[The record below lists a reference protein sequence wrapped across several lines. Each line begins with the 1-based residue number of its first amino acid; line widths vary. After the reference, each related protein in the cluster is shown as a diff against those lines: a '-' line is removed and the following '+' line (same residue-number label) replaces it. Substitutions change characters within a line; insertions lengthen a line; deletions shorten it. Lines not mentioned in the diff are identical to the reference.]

1 VPLNPATSELSPAP
15 TTQHSTESHS
25 LVNEYLQ
32 GSPKEASLT
41 RLTKNAAVSH
51 QDQSQV
57 KAQQPHTYV
66 ELGVDK
72 VASIFVADKD
82 KRASI
87 DHYASQFLTSAAL
100 FSQGKVGIAGTLV
113 LYGLATASP
122 ENSLTQ
128 QATDFALGA
137 VKGLGT
143 RAIFSGAN
151 HLPTAPLK
159 GVVTGIGART
169 LDAVVSRDTF
179 TDPSKT
185 LARLQ
190 NETFNRQ
197 AMLTDAVTWSLG
209 EGLFHGAN
217 RLSGNNLSKSAL
229 AHSMTMGAS
238 FGAVNG
244 TSNEIA
250 REQAAAEDFNLGKV
264 IKSGL
269 IEATISGA
277 AAAAGSRIGA
287 RDAAALDN
295 KPGSGP
301 ESQPE
306 SKPRSRPENN
316 PTGASDYVN
325 KQGGEPTVAAY
336 TNKGHQGPQI
346 GIADL
351 GSSEKPVTVSV
362 ADKGEPSKLAAI
374 IDVASLRQ
382 TTINQIPTDL
392 FEGKPIDHTSE
403 QSPAGQSSGRLGAK
417 VLDLSTAKLEPP
429 TDDRL
434 TLPAKLG
441 LAPEQNPQTREFV
454 ISSGKDLLL
463 NFRERRSSEALVQVR
478 EVITGLNGKKELGPQ
493 QNLFVQHFEK
503 GESNLRAAAKS
514 ADIVVT
520 SHPELLSEADRQKH
534 AFPDGEGKVWLA
546 MSGRG
551 ANLKLVAGDVQVSEW
566 KKQGFTEPL
575 RLDNGNVTLSVMAPL
590 MIGEVINPGS
600 ESNKAAWTEF
610 DRQLAEAKKLGIDAV
625 STDVWWG
632 LIEPKKGEFDWSY
645 YEKLSD
651 HITRAGLKWVPILSF
666 HRCGGNVGDDVS
678 VPLPS
683 WVWADVASRASGGD
697 AEAIKYKSEQGHT
710 STEYLSLWADN
721 AAMERYV
728 SVMTEFQNHFAAKAK
743 DIGEVN
749 VSLGPAGEMRYP
761 SYNSHDNNTG
771 YPTRGALQAYSP
783 LAIDSFRQ
791 FVTKKYGNFD
801 GIGKA
806 WGIKDLDQN
815 HVLPPSDPQGFFDRG
830 DHFNMQ
836 YGRDFFDWYNQS
848 LVDHGRRMMTAA
860 TSIFG
865 QKESPFYGIDLGA
878 KVPGVHWRV
887 GEQQGNNVVLSDR
900 QAELSAGLIATSRG
914 DWDSDAAGRGYRPIF
929 SMFKDVQPANGQGN
943 RIVPVFTCLEMPDG
957 DGGPAIKAMPHS
969 LASWAGQEAERQG
982 LWLKGENALNGNL
995 YNDNSWTLMRSFLN
1009 FPGQHGYYHGLTFLR
1024 MGDVVNNNVAR
1035 NRITEFNTARWRTTG
1050 NAIVD
1055 NITRSVA
1062 NIRNMIR
1069 SAVRPAAKDNAA

>member
-1 VPLNPATSELSPAP
+1 MPLNPAIGELSTAP

-25 LVNEYLQ
+25 LVSEYLQ
-32 GSPKEASLT
+32 GSKDASLT
-41 RLTKNAAVSH
+41 RLTKNAAVGH
-51 QDQSQV
+51 QDQSQS
-57 KAQQPHTYV
+57 KTQGPHTYV

-82 KRASI
+82 KRANI

-100 FSQGKVGIAGTLV
+100 FSKGKVGIAGTVV

-179 TDPSKT
+179 TNPSKT
-185 LARLQ
+185 LERLQ

-217 RLSGNNLSKSAL
+217 RLSGNSLSKSAL

-250 REQAAAEDFNLGKV
+250 RERAAAEDFNLGKV

-269 IEATISGA
+269 IEATITGA
-277 AAAAGSRIGA
+277 AAAAGSRVGPREA
-287 RDAAALDN
+287 VVGVN
-295 KPGSGP
+295 KPGT
-301 ESQPE
+301 PE
-306 SKPRSRPENN
+306 SKSESKSGSQPENN
-316 PTGASDYVN
+316 PTSADSPSGNRPS
-325 KQGGEPTVAAY
+325 GPTIAAY
-336 TNKGHQGPQI
+336 TGKGQHQGPQI

-351 GSSEKPVTVSV
+351 GTGEKPVTVSV
-362 ADKGEPSKLAAI
+362 ADNGEPSKLAAI

-382 TTINQIPTDL
+382 TTINQIPTEL
-392 FEGKPIDHTSE
+392 FEGKPIERTSDH
-403 QSPAGQSSGRLGAK
+403 PGAK
-417 VLDLSTAKLEPP
+417 ELDLSTGKLEPP
-429 TDDRL
+429 IDDRL

-441 LAPEQNPQTREFV
+441 LTPQQAPTREFV

-463 NFRERRSSEALVQVR
+463 DFRERRSSEALVQVR

-493 QNLFVQHFEK
+493 QSLFVQNFEK
-503 GESNLRAAAKS
+503 GESNLRAAAQS

-590 MIGEVINPGS
+590 MVGEVVNPGS
-600 ESNKAAWTEF
+600 ESNKAAWGEF
-610 DRQLAEAKKLGIDAV
+610 DRQLSEAKKLGIDAV

-632 LIEPKKGEFDWSY
+632 LIEPRKGEFDWSY

-651 HITRAGLKWVPILSF
+651 HITQAGLKWVPILSF

-710 STEYLSLWADN
+710 STEYLSLWADD

-791 FVTKKYGNFD
+791 FVTQKYGNFD

-848 LVDHGRRMMTAA
+848 LVDHGRRMMTVA

-887 GEQQGNNVVLSDR
+887 GEKQGNNVVLSDR
-900 QAELSAGLIATSRG
+900 QAELSAGLITTSRG
-914 DWDSDAAGRGYRPIF
+914 DWDSDATGRGYRPIF

-957 DGGPAIKAMPHS
+957 DGGPAIKAMPNS
-969 LASWAGQEAERQG
+969 LATWAGQEAERQG

-995 YNDNSWTLMRSFLN
+995 YNDYSWTLMRSFLN

-1024 MGDVVNNNVAR
+1024 MADVVNNNVAR

-1050 NAIVD
+1050 NTIVD
-1055 NITRSVA
+1055 TVTRSVA